1 MFRTYIATLSHQK
14 YTIFDEKTKQYYPR
28 ERAVQVIFTVMPTEE
43 NVKII
48 KETLFP
54 ENAVL
59 TSDNEGRNL
68 INAICS
74 ISPRG
79 MAEMHMFWAITA
91 QLQEFELQGFFT
103 LERMMFD
110 EGQSSNVYTIG
121 KTSIEP
127 VTREC
132 DDNPDSIM

>member
-1 MFRTYIATLSHQK
+1 M
-14 YTIFDEKTKQYYPR
+14 
-28 ERAVQVIFTVMPTEE
+28 
-43 NVKII
+43 
-48 KETLFP
+48 
-54 ENAVL
+54 
-59 TSDNEGRNL
+59 

-79 MAEMHMFWAITA
+79 MAEMHMFWAIAA